1 MPKGMAHAVPVLA
14 RHDPD
19 MLRTLLQRVILSAP
33 VLLGVLLLGFLL
45 LQLVPGDVAR
55 VIAGPTATEEI
66 VAQIRNDL
74 GLDRPLV
81 VQFLLYLGRVLQ
93 GDLGYSMI
101 NNASVAGELAEALW
115 PTAELVIACLVF
127 AIPFGIALGA
137 IAAMNRGR
145 WIDRAI
151 IAFSVIG
158 VSTPVFFFA
167 LILMI
172 YLGYHWQLFPFL
184 GRSGPIWTLEG
195 MASLVLPA
203 MTLGLS
209 IIGPIARMTRT
220 SALEVMNADHVRT
233 ARAKGLRERTVVL
246 KHVLRN
252 ALIPVVTL
260 IGLAGRVPARRR
272 GRHRDDLLLAWRR
285 AHGCRRDPCPRPAAG
300 AGRDPDPRHL
310 LHRHQHGGRSDVCD
324 ARSTG
329 EGVMSAVATVAS
341 PAAPARKPR
350 PGMLRRLARDR
361 SGAGGRPCVARH
373 HHRGAAGALDR
384 AA

>member
-1 MPKGMAHAVPVLA
+1 MLSHMPKGMAHAVPVLA
-14 RHDPD
+14 GFDTE

-137 IAAMNRGR
+137 VAAMNRGR

-203 MTLGLS
+203 LTLGLS

-260 IGLAGRVPARRR
+260 IGLQAGFLLGGAVVTETIFSWPGV
-272 GRHRDDLLLAWRR
+272 GRMAV
-285 AHGCRRDPCPRPAAG
+285 G
-300 AGRDPDPRHL
+300 AI
-310 LHRHQHGGRSDVCD
+310 
-324 ARSTG
+324 
-329 EGVMSAVATVAS
+329 
-341 PAAPARKPR
+341 
-350 PGMLRRLARDR
+350 LARDLPLAQ
-361 SGAGGRPCVARH
+361 GAILILAICFIVINMAVDLMY
-373 HHRGAAGALDR
+373 ATLDPR
-384 AA
+384 VKAS